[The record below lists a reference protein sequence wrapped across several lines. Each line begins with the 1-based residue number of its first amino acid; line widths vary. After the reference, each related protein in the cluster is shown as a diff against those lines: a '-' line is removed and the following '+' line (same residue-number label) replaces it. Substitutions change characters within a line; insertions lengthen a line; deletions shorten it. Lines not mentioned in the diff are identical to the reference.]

1 MIKPDFFDGY
11 ICPIGQNF
19 VVDLLGVWV
28 VGHWCVKIYARF
40 TVVKSLSF
48 FMSQGSFIRFEQTP
62 VFLSTAEGIAPQ
74 TGAGVTNLIAAN
86 TCEISFEASVEPNKF
101 LGRQVISDDFST
113 SGPKRSTISVSY
125 MPLVGTNVYSS
136 VQEAS
141 LMPFSMTG
149 DFTSGHS
156 VRVGNFL
163 FNQCYLDT
171 LSVQLQAYQPVRSTF
186 QLTSYDTVLLENDV
200 FDGIVN
206 SASPLVDSSSG
217 SYLSCLHALST
228 NVSGQSVS
236 LPESKTDISV
246 NYQCARSAI
255 YDIGSLTPRTVLLQS
270 VTRSTSVNGEN
281 VGRVVSHSGNSAVL
295 NLRFGEF
302 GKLINGVFDPD
313 VDTKLHIGIT
323 GRINSQNLSM
333 SPGRSLEGV
342 VNIQESIF

>member
-1 MIKPDFFDGY
+1 
-11 ICPIGQNF
+11 
-19 VVDLLGVWV
+19 VDLLGVWV
-28 VGHWCVKIYARF
+28 VDHWCVKIYARF
-40 TVVKSLSF
+40 TVVKSFSF

-86 TCEISFEASVEPNKF
+86 TCEISFEAAVEPNKF

-141 LMPFSMTG
+141 LIPFSMTG
-149 DFTSGHS
+149 DFASGHS
-156 VRVGNFL
+156 IKIANFL

-171 LSVQLQAYQPVRSTF
+171 LSVQLQAYQPIRCSATF
-186 QLTSYDTVLLENDV
+186 SSYDTVLLENDV
-200 FDGIVN
+200 FDGVVN
-206 SASPLVDSSSG
+206 SAGPLVDSSSG

-246 NYQCARSAI
+246 NYQCGRTAV

-270 VTRSTSVNGEN
+270 VMRSTSVNGEN
-281 VGRVVSHSGNSAVL
+281 VGNVVGISGSSAVL

-342 VNIQESIF
+342 VNIQEVLA

>member
-1 MIKPDFFDGY
+1 MYVQGLRLSSLF
-11 ICPIGQNF
+11 
-19 VVDLLGVWV
+19 
-28 VGHWCVKIYARF
+28 
-40 TVVKSLSF
+40 LSF
-48 FMSQGSFIRFEQTP
+48 VANFIKFSDTP
-62 VFLSTAEGIAPQ
+62 IFLGTAEGVAPQ
-74 TGAGVTNLIAAN
+74 TGVGVTNLIAAN
-86 TCEISFEASVEPNKF
+86 TCEISFEAAVEPNKF
-101 LGRQVISDDFST
+101 LGRQVVSDDFST

-141 LMPFSMTG
+141 LAPFFMTG
-149 DFTSGHS
+149 DSVSGRS
-156 VRVGNFL
+156 LRVGNFL

-171 LSVQLQAYQPVRSTF
+171 LSVQLQAYQPIRATF

-200 FDGIVN
+200 FDGLSGNV
-206 SASPLVDSSSG
+206 SPLVDSSSG

-246 NYQCARSAI
+246 NYQCGRTAV
-255 YDIGSLTPRTVLLQS
+255 YDIGSLTPRTVLLQN

-281 VGRVVSHSGNSAVL
+281 VGAILGISGSSAVL

-333 SPGRSLEGV
+333 SPGRTMDGSI
-342 VNIQESIF
+342 NIQEVLA

>member
-1 MIKPDFFDGY
+1 M
-11 ICPIGQNF
+11 
-19 VVDLLGVWV
+19 DLLGVWV
-28 VGHWCVKIYARF
+28 VDHWCVKIYARF
-40 TVVKSLSF
+40 TVVKSFSF

-62 VFLSTAEGIAPQ
+62 VFLGTAEGVAPQ
-74 TGAGVTNLIAAN
+74 TGVGVTNLIAAN
-86 TCEISFEASVEPNKF
+86 TCEISFEAAVEPNKF
-101 LGRQVISDDFST
+101 LGRQVVSDDFST

-149 DFTSGHS
+149 DFVSGHS

-171 LSVQLQAYQPVRSTF
+171 LSVQLQAYQPIRATF

-206 SASPLVDSSSG
+206 SAGPLVDSSSG

-246 NYQCARSAI
+246 NYQCVRLPI
-255 YDIGSLTPRTVLLQS
+255 YEIGSLVPRTVILQS
-270 VTRSTSVNGEN
+270 VSRSTSVNGEN
-281 VGRVVSHSGNSAVL
+281 VGSIVGISGSQAIL
-295 NLRFGEF
+295 NLRMGEF
-302 GKLINGVFDPD
+302 GKLINGNFNPET
-313 VDTKLHIGIT
+313 DTKLFIGIT
-323 GRINSQNLSM
+323 GRVNSQNLSF
-333 SPGRSLEGV
+333 SPGRSSEGGV
-342 VNIQESIF
+342 QIQESCY